1 MLPLSLSLSSLPP
14 GDSDGDLVPVVR
26 SGGGARR
33 GGGVYRRRKDLQ
45 VPSSPPAPGGRA
57 LAHHRW
63 HRGRDGLRRGVD
75 DRLGSHRQ
83 IVDGGAAAGVNAHA
97 FVAAGVEGQAD
108 GHERRPT
115 GGGQGRPPDR
125 AGTEGG
131 GDDVRPVRDGRRG
144 RPSVTGTASASGRR
158 RTSGTRRAR
167 GRTGAAWD
175 LGDGESGGSAKMPS
189 EREGMAREMD

>member
-1 MLPLSLSLSSLPP
+1 MLSLSLSLSSLPP
-14 GDSDGDLVPVVR
+14 GDSDGDLMPVVR

-33 GGGVYRRRKDLQ
+33 GGGVYQRREDLQ
-45 VPSSPPAPGGRA
+45 VPPSPPAPGGRA
-57 LAHHRW
+57 LVAPRQG
-63 HRGRDGLRRGVD
+63 GRRRGVD

-83 IVDGGAAAGVNAHA
+83 IVDGGATAGVNAHA
-97 FVAAGVEGQAD
+97 FVAAGGEGQAD

-144 RPSVTGTASASGRR
+144 RPSVTGQPPRAEGEGRVGQGGRAGGRERHGIWEMASP
-158 RTSGTRRAR
+158 
-167 GRTGAAWD
+167 AAQQRC
-175 LGDGESGGSAKMPS
+175 PS
-189 EREGMAREMD
+189 EREGMASEMD